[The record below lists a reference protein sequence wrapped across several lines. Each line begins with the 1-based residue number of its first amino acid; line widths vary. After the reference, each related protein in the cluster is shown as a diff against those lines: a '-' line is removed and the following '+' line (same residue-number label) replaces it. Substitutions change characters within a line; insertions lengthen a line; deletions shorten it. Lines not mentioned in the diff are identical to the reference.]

1 MINSIEDLR
10 SAGVLPTGP
19 VSAWPQSRNVAGAK
33 MQGNHK
39 QSSQKKKPQP
49 KVKATMGQMAKG
61 LAQNAMHAVKGGK
74 VDAETRKK
82 RYDTCLTC
90 PAFNSDSKRC
100 SDCGCYMVAKTW
112 INAEADLLCP
122 RKKWEA

>member
-19 VSAWPQSRNVAGAK
+19 VSAWPQERNVAGAK
-33 MQGNHK
+33 MQGSHK
-39 QSSQKKKPQP
+39 TKRAQP
-49 KVKATMGQMAKG
+49 KIKATMGQMAKG

-74 VDAETRKK
+74 VDAETRNK
-82 RYDTCLTC
+82 RYETCLAC
-90 PAFNSDSKRC
+90 PAFNNDEKRC
-100 SDCGCYMVAKTW
+100 SDCGCYMIAKTW